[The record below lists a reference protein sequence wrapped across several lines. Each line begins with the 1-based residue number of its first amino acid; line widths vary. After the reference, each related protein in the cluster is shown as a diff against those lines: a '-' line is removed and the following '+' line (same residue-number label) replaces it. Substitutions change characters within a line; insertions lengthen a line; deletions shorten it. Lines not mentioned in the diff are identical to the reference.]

1 MGFKYAQA
9 GSINDVTVFRLN
21 VKEHES
27 YTVFG
32 RLSIQHD
39 DGDAQNATV
48 KLTHDDGALL
58 VDRVDVRI
66 PGNSRHSM
74 SLQGTLRVDTPKI
87 LDIRCS
93 TFRGSANQSSLFAV
107 QVTDLKFD

>member
-1 MGFKYAQA
+1 M
-9 GSINDVTVFRLN
+9 RLN
-21 VKEHES
+21 VKEPGA

-32 RLSIQHD
+32 RVSIQND

-48 KLTHDDGALL
+48 KLTHDDGAFL

-74 SLQGTLRVDTPKI
+74 SLQGTLRVDAPTI
-87 LDIRCS
+87 VDIRCS
-93 TFRGSANQSSLFAV
+93 TFRGSANQSSL
-107 QVTDLKFD
+107 

>member
-1 MGFKYAQA
+1 M
-9 GSINDVTVFRLN
+9 RLN
-21 VKEHES
+21 VKEPGA

-32 RLSIQHD
+32 RVSIQND
-39 DGDAQNATV
+39 DGDAQLRMPTV
-48 KLTHDDGALL
+48 KLTHDDGAFL

-74 SLQGTLRVDTPKI
+74 PLQGTLRVDTPKI
-87 LDIRCS
+87 VDIRCS